1 MKLLIMLL
9 ALMFFSSCEIG
20 CVTSSHGRSPSL
32 DLQPD
37 CLKYADRSSPGQFI
51 GFGQGVTND
60 LAVDAASFDL
70 SKQIRASISSDIQ
83 LRESNIGTEFDIKNS
98 SKVSEILLG
107 MQVVK
112 RCRVDGGYQAVVVLS
127 KMMFVINLEK
137 ATQILLAKAS
147 HLEHEIKSTEHV
159 AAVISGEK
167 FLKDHHDEIVNNYN
181 LCKMLNGCGA
191 LTLAA
196 LDKLVDMVRE
206 HMSDIKFVYQP
217 LDSESNLLGGKI
229 SALLG
234 MEGFITIPYTDH
246 SGDNLAKTTCI
257 VTHYPTMAG
266 THDQISDV
274 TCHVY
279 LYSGEHR
286 IDSLAFEGKGIGTS
300 QTEAWEGARRD
311 IRKAD

>member
-1 MKLLIMLL
+1 
-9 ALMFFSSCEIG
+9 MFFSSCEIG
-20 CVTSSHGRSPSL
+20 CVTSSHSRSPSL

-37 CLKYADRSSPGQFI
+37 CLKYADQTNPVMFM

-112 RCRVDGGYQAVVVLS
+112 RCKVDGGYQAVVVLS
-127 KMMFVINLEK
+127 KMKFVMNLEK

-159 AAVISGEK
+159 VAAIAGEK
-167 FLKDHHDEIVNNYN
+167 FLKEHHDKIVNNYE
-181 LCKMLNGCGA
+181 LCKMLGSCGSFT
-191 LTLAA
+191 LTA
-196 LDKLVDMVRE
+196 LDELADTVRE
-206 HMSDIKFVYQP
+206 RTSSIKFAYQP
-217 LDSESNLLGGKI
+217 LDSESSLLGGKI

-234 MEGFITIPYTDH
+234 MEGFNTLPYTDH

-274 TCHVY
+274 TCHVH
-279 LYSGEHR
+279 LYSGDHR

-311 IRKAD
+311 IKKK